1 MKTLLY
7 KIPFALLYSR
17 LVIAVLL
24 IIFSFITVSPG
35 TIIALSIYAI
45 VSDIF
50 DGMLARH
57 LKISTV
63 KMRQTDT
70 KIDTVFWFSCLFYLC
85 MHHTA
90 FIKTHVIQLMILVS
104 SECIVILFG
113 LLKFNERI
121 SYHTIL
127 SKVWALIL
135 LWFFI
140 DLVSNNTAYVS
151 FTIAFWYGLMVQFE
165 ILAIAIILK
174 INQTDVPGVVQAIK
188 LRKGLLIKK
197 NRFFNG

>member
-24 IIFSFITVSPG
+24 IVFSFIAVSPG
-35 TIIALSIYAI
+35 IIITLSIYAI

-70 KIDTVFWFSCLFYLC
+70 KIDTVFWLGCLFYLC

-90 FIKTHVIQLMILVS
+90 FIKTYVIQLIILVS
-104 SECIVILFG
+104 SECIIILFG

-140 DLVSNNTAYVS
+140 DLVSNDTSYIS

-174 INQTDVPGVVQAIK
+174 INQTDVPGLVQAIK